1 MKTYIL
7 LLIFPV
13 LLCAC
18 NDWLDVKPDDRISE
32 DATFSTPQ
40 GFELA
45 LNGVYID
52 LNVTNLYGQA
62 LTWDF
67 VEVLAQR
74 YAISKSATYNR
85 EAMQFHFTAEEVKGR
100 VSPIWAKAYGLI
112 ANINLILK
120 NCEER
125 REVISDE
132 YYALIKGEALG
143 LRALLHLD
151 LFRLWGPVYTSANE
165 ERLTIPYYDEF
176 ALAGQPKQT
185 AKAFMTHVV
194 ADLEEAAIL
203 LQDDPIKTAATPLTV
218 NAATPFYGFRALRM
232 NYYAV
237 RLLAARAYLYMNDLE
252 NAYTAAKEVVDV
264 QETLFPWTTKGQLAI
279 QEDQD
284 RMFSSEL
291 VFALQNSNRKSIYTK
306 NFDTENLKLGA
317 LLIPASKVIDEGIF
331 PTYEQGD
338 SRYTTWFSGNMEL
351 EGSVYKKFRKYQ
363 ALSDTLYSQLI
374 PMLRVSEAYYIVA
387 ECEAADDEDA
397 GLFWLNKVRNARS
410 LESDDWSYFEEI
422 LESEYMREFFGEGQ
436 LFYFYKRKRYEKIQD
451 AYEPNASVTMDNA
464 QYVLEIPE
472 DESKYN

>member
-7 LLIFPV
+7 LLLFPV

-40 GFELA
+40 GFQLA

-67 VEVLAQR
+67 VEILAQR

-85 EAMQFHFTAEEVKGR
+85 EAMQFHFKAEEVKGR

-143 LRALLHLD
+143 LRALLHFD
-151 LFRLWGPVYTSANE
+151 LFRLWGPVYTTANE
-165 ERLTIPYYDEF
+165 EQLTIPYYDEF
-176 ALAGQPKQT
+176 ALAGQPKKM
-185 AKAFMTHVV
+185 AKAFMAHVV
-194 ADLEEAAIL
+194 SDLEEAAIL
-203 LQDDPIKTAATPLTV
+203 LKDDPIKTAATPLSA
-218 NAATPFYGFRALRM
+218 NAANPFLGYRALRM

-264 QETLFPWTTKGQLAI
+264 QEALFPWTKKAQLAM
-279 QEDQD
+279 QGDQD
-284 RMFSSEL
+284 QMFSSEL
-291 VFALQNSNRKSIYTK
+291 VFALQNSNRKNIYTK
-306 NFDTENLKLGA
+306 NFDAENLKLGA
-317 LLIPASKVIDEGIF
+317 LLAPASDVIDEVIF
-331 PTYEQGD
+331 YEEGD
-338 SRYTTWFSGNMEL
+338 SRYATWFSGDAEI
-351 EGSVYKKFRKYQ
+351 EGSTYKKFRKYQ
-363 ALSDTLYSQLI
+363 AQSDTLYSQLI

-387 ECEAADDEDA
+387 ECEGAEDEDA
-397 GLFWLNKVRNARS
+397 GLSWLNKVRNARS
-410 LESDDWSYFEEI
+410 LESEDWGEYFEYI

-436 LFYFYKRKRYEKIQD
+436 LFYFYKRRGYEEIQD
-451 AYEPNASVTMDNA
+451 AYEPDVSVMMDKA

>member
-7 LLIFPV
+7 LLLFPV

-40 GFELA
+40 GFQLA

-52 LNVTNLYGQA
+52 LNVSNLYGQA

-67 VEVLAQR
+67 VEILAQR
-74 YAISKSATYNR
+74 YAISKSTTYNR
-85 EAMQFHFTAEEVKGR
+85 EAMQFHFKAEEVKGR

-112 ANINLILK
+112 ANINLILE

-143 LRALLHLD
+143 LRALLHFD
-151 LFRLWGPVYTSANE
+151 LFRLWGPVYTTANE
-165 ERLTIPYYDEF
+165 EQLTIPYYDEF

-194 ADLEEAAIL
+194 SDLEEAAIL
-203 LQDDPIKTAATPLTV
+203 LQDDPIKTAATPLTA
-218 NAATPFYGFRALRM
+218 NTANPFYGFRALRM

-252 NAYTAAKEVVDV
+252 NAYTAAREVVDV
-264 QETLFPWTTKGQLAI
+264 QEMLFPWTTKAQLAI

-306 NFDTENLKLGA
+306 NFDAENLKLGA
-317 LLIPASKVIDEGIF
+317 LLVPASEVIKKIF
-331 PTYEQGD
+331 PTNEEGD
-338 SRYTTWFSGNMEL
+338 ARYTTWLSDEVDL
-351 EGSVYKKFRKYQ
+351 ESSTYKKFKKYQ

-374 PMLRVSEAYYIVA
+374 PMLRVSEAYYILA
-387 ECEAADDEDA
+387 ECEAENDKEA
-397 GLFWLNKVRNARS
+397 GLSWLNKVRNARS
-410 LESDDWSYFEEI
+410 LKNNDWDYFEDV

-436 LFYFYKRKRYEKIQD
+436 LFYFYKRRKYEKIQD
-451 AYEPNASVTMDNA
+451 AYEADASVTMDDT

-472 DESKYN
+472 EESKYN